1 MNPLNPVFDE
11 HAAEYDRWFDD
22 HPGTCAHQVR
32 MLRKAVGTTGT
43 GLEVG
48 VGSGRFAGFS
58 RSPAGKNQG
67 PWLVMDLTRYPMS
80 FESRPGHDVGIFHC
94 PSIQQ
99 PVTDDKVR

>member
-48 VGSGRFAGFS
+48 VGSGPVCRIL
-58 RSPAGKNQG
+58 P
-67 PWLVMDLTRYPMS
+67 V
-80 FESRPGHDVGIFHC
+80 PGW
-94 PSIQQ
+94 
-99 PVTDDKVR
+99 